1 MFSKSYQKKCS
12 ALNIL
17 PLTQD
22 QLVDLCKQ
30 LPKYKKKTYLQL
42 ISHFRIGLK
51 RLFFDSYLRKQDM
64 NELRLIF
71 YIKET
76 KNLNWDEG
84 NSKWFGNN

>member
-22 QLVDLCKQ
+22 QLVDLCKD

-42 ISHFRIGLK
+42 FSHFRIGLQ
-51 RLFFDSYLRKQDM
+51 RLCCDSYLKTQNM
-64 NELRLIF
+64 HELWLIF

-76 KNLNWDEG
+76 QNKIWDEG
-84 NSKWFGNN
+84 NSSWIN